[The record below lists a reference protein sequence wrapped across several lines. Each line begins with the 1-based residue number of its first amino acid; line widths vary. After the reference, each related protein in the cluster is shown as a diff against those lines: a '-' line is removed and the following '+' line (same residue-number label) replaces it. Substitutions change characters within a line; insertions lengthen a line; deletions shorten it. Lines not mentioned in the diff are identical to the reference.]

1 MPYATRA
8 EMEARYG
15 AEELAQLTDR
25 LGTGLVADDVLARA
39 LADADAEVDAYLAGR
54 FSLPLPSAPAVLVR
68 VACDIARYRLWAD
81 MASAEVRT
89 RYEDARRLL
98 EAIANGTARLTP
110 EAVNTPKPTSM
121 ASAKAGPAPVFSAD
135 QMAAY

>member
-39 LADADAEVDAYLAGR
+39 LADADAEVDAYLGGR
-54 FSLPLPSAPAVLVR
+54 YTLPLTSTPPVLVR

-81 MASAEVRT
+81 MASEEVRA
-89 RYEDARRLL
+89 RYEDARRML
-98 EAIANGTARLTP
+98 EQIASGAVRLGSLS
-110 EAVNTPKPTSM
+110 AGTPKPEGL
-121 ASAKAGPAPVFSAD
+121 AAAKSGRTPVFAN
-135 QMAAY
+135 MEAY